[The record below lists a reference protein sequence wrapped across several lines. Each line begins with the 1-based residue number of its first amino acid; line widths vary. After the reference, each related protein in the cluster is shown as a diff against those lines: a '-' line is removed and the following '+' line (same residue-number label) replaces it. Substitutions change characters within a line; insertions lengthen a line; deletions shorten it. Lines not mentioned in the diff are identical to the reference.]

1 MSTVVVDLSIS
12 ADQYVRHYHGPGAV
26 VLARSRDGR
35 KVQFPASILQRFV
48 THAGISGCF
57 EIRFDSHGKFL
68 SIQRCP

>member
-1 MSTVVVDLSIS
+1 MSNVVVDLSIS
-12 ADQYVRHYHGPGAV
+12 ADQYVRHYRAPGAV

-57 EIRFDSHGKFL
+57 DIQFDAQGRFV
-68 SIQRCP
+68 SIERRS